1 MTEARLPIEKTWK
14 MFVKGEF
21 IRSESGH
28 VVPFGANGGDGHVTN
43 IPRGSRKD
51 ARDAV
56 IAAKSGHH
64 SWASK
69 TPYLRGQILYRL
81 AEVMDGRRAELVAS
95 RAAAGAANAVAEID
109 AAIDRVV
116 HYAGWSDKIVSVLS
130 TVNPVAGPHF
140 DVSSPEPLGVV
151 VVAAPEG
158 AQSLLALVSTVIP
171 IVVSGNAVVTL
182 AAESDPRS
190 AIVWCECVATSDMP
204 AGVVNVLTGVRAEML
219 PHLAKHMDVQALDVW
234 KSATVSAAAAKSAA
248 EEGAVNVKRVKVRSG
263 DRDWSHDDAQ
273 GLSFI
278 EPWLETKTV
287 WHPIGL

>member
-1 MTEARLPIEKTWK
+1 MSTTNGRLPIEKTWK

-28 VVPFGANGGDGHVTN
+28 VIPFGEDGHVAN

-56 IAAKSGHH
+56 IAAKAGHH

-81 AEVMDGRRAELVAS
+81 AEVMDGRRAELIAS
-95 RAAAGAANAVAEID
+95 REAAGGKHAAAEVD

-140 DVSSPEPLGVV
+140 DVSSPEPIGVV

-158 AQSLLALVSTVIP
+158 DTSLLALVSAIIP
-171 IVVSGNAVVTL
+171 IVVSGNAVVAL
-182 AAESDPRS
+182 AAESDPKT
-190 AIVWCECVATSDMP
+190 AITWCECVATSDMP
-204 AGVVNVLTGVRAEML
+204 AGVINVLTGIRKEML
-219 PHLAKHMDVQALDVW
+219 PHLAKHMDVNALDVW
-234 KSATVSAAAAKSAA
+234 TSASVDAASAKSLA
-248 EEGAVNVKRVKVRSG
+248 EEAAINVKRVKVRAG
-263 DRDWSHDDAQ
+263 DRDWRSHEAQ
-273 GLSFI
+273 GLGQI
-278 EPWLETKTV
+278 EPWVETKTV
-287 WHPIGL
+287 WHPVGL